1 MLRRC
6 LSHRHQIGS
15 SFSFPT
21 EVLPAYTI
29 FRNNPHNTAF
39 STTSSHDHWIDRF
52 TGVRDWLEDATRR
65 WWIKGLVEARCK
77 QHHQLEGRELIIRQS
92 LETEYERLFKFHEDR
107 IVDSRSRTHLSVACL
122 AMATHK
128 TMLSFLRDEGEV
140 MSAYED
146 RPNKALIVIDVQN
159 GVVDFSRDRNVVV
172 AKIAGLVDRARTA
185 GVKVIWVQHSE
196 DDMPI
201 DSEYWQIVAELNRA
215 CNNYDLPDSRVDLI
229 SADKVRL

>member
-1 MLRRC
+1 MVP
-6 LSHRHQIGS
+6 SGPS
-15 SFSFPT
+15 ESNES
-21 EVLPAYTI
+21 
-29 FRNNPHNTAF
+29 
-39 STTSSHDHWIDRF
+39 
-52 TGVRDWLEDATRR
+52 
-65 WWIKGLVEARCK
+65 K
-77 QHHQLEGRELIIRQS
+77 
-92 LETEYERLFKFHEDR
+92 
-107 IVDSRSRTHLSVACL
+107 
-122 AMATHK
+122 
-128 TMLSFLRDEGEV
+128 GEV
-140 MSAYED
+140 SDMSAYED

-215 CNNYDLPDSRVDLI
+215 CNNYDLPDSRVDVI